1 MVNWKVKKSEKE
13 QEVKGMEQMFI
24 QVDEVCELL
33 GVSRS
38 KAYLLMRQLNEE
50 LKQKGYMTIA
60 GKVSRKYFMEKFYG
74 MERG

>member
-1 MVNWKVKKSEKE
+1 MDWKVKKPEKE

>member
-1 MVNWKVKKSEKE
+1 MNWKVKKSEKE

-24 QVDEVCELL
+24 QVDEGCELL

-60 GKVSRKYFMEKFYG
+60 GKVSRKYFMKKFYG
-74 MERG
+74 MEKG

>member
-1 MVNWKVKKSEKE
+1 
-13 QEVKGMEQMFI
+13 MEQMFI

>member
-1 MVNWKVKKSEKE
+1 
-13 QEVKGMEQMFI
+13 MEQMFI

-38 KAYLLMRQLNEE
+38 KAYLLMGQLNEE

>member
-1 MVNWKVKKSEKE
+1 
-13 QEVKGMEQMFI
+13 MEQMFV

-38 KAYLLMRQLNEE
+38 MAYLLMRQLNEE

>member
-1 MVNWKVKKSEKE
+1 MNWKVKKSEKE

>member
-1 MVNWKVKKSEKE
+1 MVNWKVKKSKKE